1 MRDFLRGI
9 GGEYGLSVG
18 EVVRFGIAAW
28 LGDLAGALVSVAKNP
43 KAPPRER
50 MRAAGVIRNRIIP
63 MAMFVG
69 EQEERVGV
77 SWAARRA
84 RGRRRKTLE
93 AALRVVA
100 KLKDRREVL
109 AVLEHAEAPH
119 PGSPLAGRG
128 WKMSG

>member
-1 MRDFLRGI
+1 MSTSGVTESESGDTPARKGRPAGRWHDVTVHVRVPQEVRDFLRGM

-50 MRAAGVIRNRIIP
+50 MRAAGGIRNRIIP

-69 EQEERVGV
+69 EQEERVGG
-77 SWAARRA
+77 SWAA
-84 RGRRRKTLE
+84 GR
-93 AALRVVA
+93 
-100 KLKDRREVL
+100 
-109 AVLEHAEAPH
+109 
-119 PGSPLAGRG
+119 
-128 WKMSG
+128 